1 MRGVLMGI
9 GALIAVA
16 GVSGCGGAGATR
28 APASGAAQVRLEP
41 VPGTD
46 RNVVVLTAPAASRL
60 GITTEAVRPATTAA
74 GDDSAAPAGES
85 LVPLA
90 AILYDRNGAAWTYAL
105 TRPLAFARVPV
116 TVVRV
121 EAGGAVVQPGPAV
134 GTQVVTVGGAELLG
148 AEHEVASG

>member
-1 MRGVLMGI
+1 MRRVLVGI

-16 GVSGCGGAGATR
+16 GVSGCGGARATE

-46 RNVVVLTAPAASRL
+46 RDVVVLTAAAALRL
-60 GITTEAVRPATTAA
+60 GVRTEAVLPAITAA
-74 GDDSAAPAGES
+74 GGDTAAPADQS

-90 AILYDRNGAAWTYAL
+90 AILYDRNGAAWMYTL

-121 EAGGAVVQPGPAV
+121 EGLGAVVQSGPAV

-148 AEHEVASG
+148 AEHGVASG